1 MKTSS
6 EKVKR
11 EVVYLLLTVLNSKK
25 VSAICDPVPAKLP
38 SGLQGE

>member
-1 MKTSS
+1 MKASS
-6 EKVKR
+6 EIIKH

-25 VSAICDPVPAKLP
+25 VSAICDPIPAKLP